1 VTGTSPA
8 ADAGTD
14 APGAARSADATA
26 DATADPAADLR
37 VLAVALHDLSRAV
50 RRAEG
55 AQDGALP
62 PLPPTEFEVMRYVDA
77 HPGTHVGGVAAGLD
91 LRQSNVSAAVRG
103 LVGRGLVERAAD
115 PGDRRVTR
123 LQPTP
128 LARQRREPVEAGWA
142 RTLGAALAALPA
154 EDADA
159 VRRAAGP
166 LARLAARTRS
176 AGEQAGEPVSRP

>member
-1 VTGTSPA
+1 MTATSPA
-8 ADAGTD
+8 DGDGTD
-14 APGAARSADATA
+14 
-26 DATADPAADLR
+26 DLR

-55 AQDGALP
+55 GQEGGLP

-77 HPGTHVGGVAAGLD
+77 HPGTSVGGVAAGLD

-115 PGDRRVTR
+115 AGDRRVTR
-123 LQPTP
+123 LHPTP
-128 LARQRREPVEAGWA
+128 HARARREPVEAGWA
-142 RTLGAALAALPA
+142 RALGAALAGLPA

-159 VRRAAGP
+159 VRRAAAP
-166 LARLAARTRS
+166 LARLAARTRA
-176 AGEQAGEPVSRP
+176 AGEQDGAGVSRP